1 MKEKEKERIM
11 DTRCQIDKGRTP
23 VEVVKTERL
32 NVKIR
37 KKEYSILVEGLH
49 SEH

>member
-11 DTRCQIDKGRTP
+11 DIGYQINKGRSS
-23 VEVVKTERL
+23 VEVTKTERL

-37 KKEYSILVEGLH
+37 KKGYSILEEDLH

>member
-1 MKEKEKERIM
+1 M
-11 DTRCQIDKGRTP
+11 DAGHQIDKGKTP
-23 VEVVKTERL
+23 VEVAKSEGL
-32 NVKIR
+32 NAKIR

>member
-1 MKEKEKERIM
+1 MKEKENKRIK
-11 DTRCQIDKGRTP
+11 DAGHQIDKRRTS
-23 VEVVKTERL
+23 VEVAKTKGL

-37 KKEYSILVEGLH
+37 KKGYSILVEGLH